1 MQEVTA
7 NRKAPELLLVGLDSP
22 RQPTRRHI
30 AQLDGLRGLA
40 IVFVMLFHMTVVPPV
55 GKAALLW
62 ARLCVHGGM
71 GVDVFFVLSGFLITG
86 ILLDALGGPHYF
98 RNFYARRVLRIFPLY
113 YAVLFFSFLI
123 LPRIAPWSVP
133 RYEQV
138 NREAMWYWLHLSN
151 FAIARRGMFI
161 HGIVDVSWSLAI
173 EEQFYLLWP
182 AIVWCVSAPRL
193 RSLCISLVAVSFA
206 SRTWLTAVHVAPV
219 AVYTLT
225 FCRLD
230 GLAIG
235 ALIATAVRDRS
246 PSGIRILMV
255 RSLLATCPLALVFF
269 LPLHGRVAN
278 AIDVG
283 IGYLLVSALTGC
295 TILAV
300 LSLPDALPLRP
311 LKWKAL
317 RLFGRYSY
325 ALYLFH
331 YPISAAIRDFVL
343 KPSRMPQVLSSSL
356 PSQGL
361 FYLVAGSLSLGAAV
375 LSWHL
380 YEKQFLRWKRL
391 FT

>member
-7 NRKAPELLLVGLDSP
+7 NRKGPELSLVGVDAL

-40 IVFVMLFHMTVVPPV
+40 IVFVMLFHMTMVRPV
-55 GKAALLW
+55 GKAALFW
-62 ARLCVHGGM
+62 ARLCEHGGL

-86 ILLDALGGPHYF
+86 ILLDALGGPRYF

-113 YAVLFFSFLI
+113 YAVLAFSFLI

-138 NREAMWYWLHLSN
+138 NREAIWYWLHLSN
-151 FAIARRGMFI
+151 FAIARRGVFI

-193 RSLCISLVAVSFA
+193 RSLCIALVAISFA
-206 SRTWLTAVHVAPV
+206 SRAWLTAVRVAPV

-235 ALIATAVRDRS
+235 ALIALTVRNRS
-246 PSGIRILMV
+246 LSGIRTLLG
-255 RSLLATCPLALVFF
+255 RSLLATCPLALVFI
-269 LPLHGRVAN
+269 LPLDGRIAT
-278 AIDVG
+278 AIDAG
-283 IGYLLVSALTGC
+283 SAYLLTSALTGC

-300 LSLPDALPLRP
+300 LSSPDALLVRP
-311 LKWKAL
+311 LKWRPL
-317 RLFGRYSY
+317 QMFGRYSY

-331 YPISAAIRDFVL
+331 YPISAAIRDLVL
-343 KPSRMPQVLSSSL
+343 KPSRMPVVLDSSL
-356 PSQGL
+356 PAQGL
-361 FYLVAGSLSLGAAV
+361 FYLVAGSISLGVAV
-375 LSWHL
+375 VSWHL
-380 YEKQFLRWKRL
+380 YEKRFLRWKQL
-391 FT
+391 FA